1 MKCGSMDIDLVYLW
15 CSNSEEN
22 YRHRLN
28 EAKRAFLIKEE
39 DQPDRRSTDNN
50 ELRFSL
56 RSVEKFAPWVH
67 HIYIV
72 VSGQKPDWMDLN
84 NPKITLVDDTEIVPK
99 EYLPTFNSNVI
110 EAFLHKI
117 PGLSEHFLYACD
129 DMMFGNDTAPDFFFT
144 PDGKPIHYV
153 AFPQKYQQNYFTSI
167 LFKAK
172 RLAENET
179 RKTLP
184 PCPMPSHNIDPY
196 TKTLYAETVE
206 RFKGAYQEMM
216 SNKFRKGN
224 DVQRFLVSCWG
235 NLTDQLVWKEITPKD
250 EVETVVYIDVLDQN
264 IFNTFFAR
272 RSPNLFCLNDSFML
286 DESDYSYHAEL
297 LKRMFPDKSS
307 FEKEDDI
314 TFPDNDF
321 AIKPAFSEKNIPIVF
336 TVDDRFLPYTVV
348 ALSSLVQNVSNENNY
363 DVILLAHKMGPNI
376 WDMMPLKELPANV
389 SCRIV
394 DIGPLME
401 KYKKNIFKG
410 FPPEKITKWMKIF
423 IPQLLKNYSK
433 AIYLDADVLIKCDV
447 AELLKMDLDGKSV
460 GGVVDMAAHNLEVPK
475 QKYMNDF
482 FHCDNIDDYI
492 NLGLIV
498 MDLNQ
503 LRQINFTEKLLNL
516 LGSVP
521 PDKWNLYDLF
531 NAILHKNIKLIPM
544 EYNYQYGI
552 LCKEQALY
560 LLFKDEFYLAFRKV
574 TQNGAKIVHFTGI
587 KPWYQVIGPEGIS
600 WWKLAKKTNFYEMI
614 LLAPKEIPAL
624 PKKR

>member
-84 NPKITLVDDTEIVPK
+84 SPKITLVDDTEIVPK

-179 RKTLP
+179 HKTLP

-224 DVQRFLVSCWG
+224 DVQRFLVSCW
-235 NLTDQLVWKEITPKD
+235 EI
-250 EVETVVYIDVLDQN
+250 
-264 IFNTFFAR
+264 
-272 RSPNLFCLNDSFML
+272 
-286 DESDYSYHAEL
+286 
-297 LKRMFPDKSS
+297 
-307 FEKEDDI
+307 
-314 TFPDNDF
+314 
-321 AIKPAFSEKNIPIVF
+321 
-336 TVDDRFLPYTVV
+336 
-348 ALSSLVQNVSNENNY
+348 
-363 DVILLAHKMGPNI
+363 
-376 WDMMPLKELPANV
+376 
-389 SCRIV
+389 
-394 DIGPLME
+394 
-401 KYKKNIFKG
+401 
-410 FPPEKITKWMKIF
+410 
-423 IPQLLKNYSK
+423 
-433 AIYLDADVLIKCDV
+433 
-447 AELLKMDLDGKSV
+447 
-460 GGVVDMAAHNLEVPK
+460 
-475 QKYMNDF
+475 
-482 FHCDNIDDYI
+482 
-492 NLGLIV
+492 
-498 MDLNQ
+498 
-503 LRQINFTEKLLNL
+503 
-516 LGSVP
+516 
-521 PDKWNLYDLF
+521 
-531 NAILHKNIKLIPM
+531 
-544 EYNYQYGI
+544 
-552 LCKEQALY
+552 
-560 LLFKDEFYLAFRKV
+560 
-574 TQNGAKIVHFTGI
+574 
-587 KPWYQVIGPEGIS
+587 
-600 WWKLAKKTNFYEMI
+600 
-614 LLAPKEIPAL
+614 
-624 PKKR
+624 